1 MRQKVSFFFFFF
13 LDKGEGVDHQKDGLS
28 DARGAEV
35 YRRAI
40 PDGRVLV
47 TRTSHELLLPKL
59 VAGEFAPALDKVA
72 DGGGPESGHESRRS
86 FFRDDETPSGE
97 EAVARKSG
105 IYLDAC
111 LHDIDRCQ
119 VPDVRI
125 IESGQESALTGHSAM
140 R

>member
-1 MRQKVSFFFFFF
+1 MRERAPKSAEISATFFQKIRY
-13 LDKGEGVDHQKDGLS
+13 GQKKHGLS
-28 DARGAEV
+28 NARGAEV

-40 PDGRVLV
+40 PDSRVLV
-47 TRTSHELLLPKL
+47 TRMSHELLLPKL
-59 VAGEFAPALDKVA
+59 VTGEFGSALDEVA
-72 DGGGPESGHESRRS
+72 DGGGPKSGHESRRS

-111 LHDIDRCQ
+111 LDDIDCCY

-125 IESGQESALTGHSAM
+125 VEGSQESGAYGS
-140 R
+140 